1 MLGRKK
7 KKNEGKSPGE
17 GTEQEKRPL
26 SDTPPTTTG
35 REAGDTGAVE
45 SESTVIPPES
55 ESKLKNPHGPV
66 KKSQETG
73 DTVVAV
79 TSKGPEEESAEQ
91 SKNRK
96 EEKDSVDEVAT
107 GKKESKKES
116 AQRKV
121 AETKEKIAETKEKV
135 DDLAARSR
143 KPLDAISQKQ
153 QDLQSSADSLTSKV
167 TQPLQD
173 LQSKQQ
179 EGQSIIDTA
188 TSKLDSARQALDNKD
203 TVFTSVVS
211 GSTSS
216 LTNAKGSLDSA
227 RQNIEQKQQEFGQTS
242 DLIRQIKDRIAGGI

>member
-17 GTEQEKRPL
+17 GAEQENKAL
-26 SDTPPTTTG
+26 SGTPPTATG
-35 REAGDTGAVE
+35 KETGDTGAGE
-45 SESTVIPPES
+45 SESTIIPPGS
-55 ESKLKNPHGPV
+55 GSKSKNPQGPV

-73 DTVVAV
+73 DTAVVV
-79 TSKGPEEESAEQ
+79 TSNGPEAESPQQ
-91 SKNRK
+91 SKNGQG
-96 EEKDSVDEVAT
+96 EKNSVDEVAT
-107 GKKESKKES
+107 GKNGSKKES
-116 AQRKV
+116 AKKKIT
-121 AETKEKIAETKEKV
+121 ETKEKIA
-135 DDLAARSR
+135 DLTARSR
-143 KPLDAISQKQ
+143 KPIDAVSQKQ
-153 QDLQSSADSLTSKV
+153 QELQSSADSLTSKV

-179 EGQSIIDTA
+179 EGQSIINNA

-216 LTNAKGSLDSA
+216 LTNAQGSLDSV

-242 DLIRQIKDRIAGGI
+242 DLIRQIKDRIAGGT